1 MWGGRGGRR
10 SVFVMG
16 GRSPEFL
23 VIVVVLGLL
32 AAGALLLFAVSS
44 PDRVWLLV
52 FVPVLAIGV
61 VAWLFLSRGRTA

>member
-1 MWGGRGGRR
+1 
-10 SVFVMG
+10 MG